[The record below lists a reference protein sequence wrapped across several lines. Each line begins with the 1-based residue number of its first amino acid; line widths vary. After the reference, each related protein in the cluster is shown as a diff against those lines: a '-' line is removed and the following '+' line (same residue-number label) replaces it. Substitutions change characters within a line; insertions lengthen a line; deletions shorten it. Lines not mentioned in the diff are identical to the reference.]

1 VKVKE
6 LIRLLQEE
14 DPESEACVH
23 NADIESVYAAQAY
36 WDGRLQMLERDAEGY
51 VIGGKYTSKGW
62 KVNICP
68 SSITEQIWGD
78 PEFKVDYSELGG
90 SAERY
95 IESDNK
101 TRQASRDVIRK
112 VAMGDSIAGQRRRP
126 RRFVTATA
134 TSVIR
139 LTSFGKRICT
149 WMIHSRNCRRG
160 NVSITRAKSMSFGLA
175 FATVKSTV
183 GTRRLRF
190 IGAAAGAFDL
200 RTALPIAES
209 IKVYGR

>member
-23 NADIESVYAAQAY
+23 NADIESVYATQAY
-36 WDGRLQMLERDAEGY
+36 WDGRLQVLERDAEGY
-51 VIGGKYTSKGW
+51 VVGGKYTSKGW

-78 PEFKVDYSELGG
+78 PDFKVDYSELGG

-112 VAMGDSIAGQRRRP
+112 VAMEGFYRWAKKKAEEIRDGDGD
-126 RRFVTATA
+126 
-134 TSVIR
+134 IR
-139 LTSFGKRICT
+139 YSADKFWEENLHVDDPLPELPKGKRTDSSGKEYEFWPSVCDRQEHGWNQTIEVY
-149 WMIHSRNCRRG
+149 WRG
-160 NVSITRAKSMSFGLA
+160 GW
-175 FATVKSTV
+175 
-183 GTRRLRF
+183 GLRF
-190 IGAAAGAFDL
+190 KNGSADSG
-200 RTALPIAES
+200 E
-209 IKVYGR
+209 Y

>member
-36 WDGRLQMLERDAEGY
+36 WDGRLQVLERDAEGY

-78 PEFKVDYSELGG
+78 PDFKVDYSELGG

-112 VAMGDSIAGQRRRP
+112 VAMEGFYRWAKKKAEEIRDGDGD
-126 RRFVTATA
+126 
-134 TSVIR
+134 IR
-139 LTSFGKRICT
+139 YSADKFWEENLHVDDPLPELPKGKRLDNEGKEYEFWPSVCDRQEHGWNQTIEVY
-149 WMIHSRNCRRG
+149 WRG
-160 NVSITRAKSMSFGLA
+160 GW
-175 FATVKSTV
+175 
-183 GTRRLRF
+183 GLRF
-190 IGAAAGAFDL
+190 KNGSADSG
-200 RTALPIAES
+200 E
-209 IKVYGR
+209 Y